1 MKEDNKNHVKDS
13 LVEILLEPELYGFV
27 DVRAERSQVIEK
39 LVEMGCE
46 TAESEDVCDLIL
58 IGDTQNAIKDYFD
71 RNLAV
76 YCEDCKTLY
85 HRMEDYAHLLHLAT
99 GQSPKQLE
107 ETLEELEGAM
117 LCMEDLSKAL
127 ACKNANIFLTL

>member
-13 LVEILLEPELYGFV
+13 LVEILLEPELYGIV
-27 DVRAERSQVIEK
+27 DVRAERAQVIEK

-71 RNLAV
+71 RYLAA

-99 GQSPKQLE
+99 GQSPRQLE

-127 ACKNANIFLTL
+127 ACKNANIYLTL

>member
-13 LVEILLEPELYGFV
+13 LVEILLEPELYGIV
-27 DVRAERSQVIEK
+27 DVRAERAQVIEK

-71 RNLAV
+71 RYLAV
-76 YCEDCKTLY
+76 YYEDCKTLY

-99 GQSPKQLE
+99 GQSPRQLE

>member
-1 MKEDNKNHVKDS
+1 MKEDNKSHVKDC
-13 LVEILLEPELYGFV
+13 LVEILLEPDVYGIG
-27 DVRAERSQVIEK
+27 DVCAERAQVIEK
-39 LVEMGCE
+39 LVEMGCH
-46 TAESEDVCDLIL
+46 TAESEEVCDLVL
-58 IGDTQNAIKDYFD
+58 SGDTQNAIKDYFD

-99 GQSPKQLE
+99 DQSPRQLE

>member
-1 MKEDNKNHVKDS
+1 MKEDNKKHVKDC
-13 LVEILLEPELYGFV
+13 LVEILLEPDVYGIG
-27 DVRAERSQVIEK
+27 DVRAEKTQVIEK
-39 LVEMGCE
+39 LVGMRCD
-46 TAESEDVCDLIL
+46 TAESEEFYNLVLR
-58 IGDTQNAIKDYFD
+58 GDMQNTIKDYFD

-99 GQSPKQLE
+99 GQSPRQLE
-107 ETLEELEGAM
+107 ETLDDLEGAM
-117 LCMEDLSKAL
+117 LCMEDLSMAL

>member
-1 MKEDNKNHVKDS
+1 MKDDNINHVKDC
-13 LVEILLEPELYGFV
+13 LVEILLEPDVYGIG
-27 DVRAERSQVIEK
+27 DVLTERALVIQK
-39 LVEMGCE
+39 LGEMGIG
-46 TAESEDVCDLIL
+46 TAESEEAYDLVMSV
-58 IGDTQNAIKDYFD
+58 GTQNAIKDYFD
-71 RNLAV
+71 RNLAE

-99 GQSPKQLE
+99 GQSPRQLE

>member
-1 MKEDNKNHVKDS
+1 MKEDYKNHVKDC
-13 LVEILLEPELYGFV
+13 LVEILLEPDVYGIG
-27 DVRAERSQVIEK
+27 DVRGEKTQVIEK
-39 LVEMGCE
+39 LGDMVCDA
-46 TAESEDVCDLIL
+46 TESEEVYDLVL
-58 IGDTQNAIKDYFD
+58 GGDTQNSIKDYFD

-99 GQSPKQLE
+99 GQSPRQLE

>member
-13 LVEILLEPELYGFV
+13 LVEILLEPELYGIV
-27 DVRAERSQVIEK
+27 DAERAQVIEK

-71 RNLAV
+71 RNLAA

-99 GQSPKQLE
+99 GQSPRQLE

-127 ACKNANIFLTL
+127 ACKNANIYLTL

>member
-13 LVEILLEPELYGFV
+13 LVEILLEPELYGIV
-27 DVRAERSQVIEK
+27 DVRAERAQVIEK

-99 GQSPKQLE
+99 GQSPRQLE

>member
-99 GQSPKQLE
+99 GQSPRQLE

-127 ACKNANIFLTL
+127 ACKNANIYLTL

>member
-13 LVEILLEPELYGFV
+13 LVEILLEPELYGIV
-27 DVRAERSQVIEK
+27 DVRAERAQVIEK

-46 TAESEDVCDLIL
+46 TAESEEVCDLIL

-99 GQSPKQLE
+99 GQSPRQLE

>member
-1 MKEDNKNHVKDS
+1 MKEDNKNHIKDS
-13 LVEILLEPELYGFV
+13 LVEILLEPELYGIV

-46 TAESEDVCDLIL
+46 TAESEDVCNLIL

-71 RNLAV
+71 RYLAV

-99 GQSPKQLE
+99 GQSPRQLE

>member
-13 LVEILLEPELYGFV
+13 LVEILLEPEVYGIV
-27 DVRAERSQVIEK
+27 DVRAERAQVTEK

-46 TAESEDVCDLIL
+46 TAESEEVCDLIL

-99 GQSPKQLE
+99 GQSPRQLE

>member
-1 MKEDNKNHVKDS
+1 MKEDNKNHVKDC
-13 LVEILLEPELYGFV
+13 LVEILLEPDVYGIG
-27 DVRAERSQVIEK
+27 DVRAEKAQVIEK
-39 LVEMGCE
+39 LVKMGCH
-46 TAESEDVCDLIL
+46 TAESEEVCDLVL
-58 IGDTQNAIKDYFD
+58 SGDTQNAIKDYFD

-85 HRMEDYAHLLHLAT
+85 HRMEDYAHLLHIAT
-99 GQSPKQLE
+99 DQSPRQLE
-107 ETLEELEGAM
+107 ETLEDLEGAM

>member
-99 GQSPKQLE
+99 GQSPRQLE